1 MSDDDS
7 YATTPVDTDRSVKR
21 RRLSNDDT
29 ATPRYSSPDELA
41 ANGEEHHQTSRRD
54 SRLNT
59 NKGNTSRRKAAAESS
74 HGRSPSHDEL
84 AHTFYGEEEDIRSD
98 RDHQSQSESV
108 SPSQTPSSTEILDNN
123 EEAGIKNGDEPLPQ
137 VRYRL
142 KYELNGHERGI
153 AKVAFSPDG
162 QWIASASAD
171 ATIKIWEASTGNL
184 AHELKGHL
192 AGISTVSWSPDSL
205 TIASGSDDKT
215 IRLWDVTT
223 GKPYPKPWKGH
234 HNYVYSIAFSPKGN
248 VLVSGSF
255 DEAVFLWDVRAGRQM
270 RSLPAHSDPVA
281 GVDCIRDGTLV
292 VSCAGDGLIRIW
304 DTASGQCLRTIVHE
318 DNAGVVSVKFSPN
331 GKHVLA
337 WTLDGCIRLWDY
349 VTGLCKKTYQG
360 HVNNRYSISGA
371 FGVYGSEAFIV
382 SGSED
387 GKIVFWDTKSK
398 EILQKIEAHD
408 GVVLSV
414 DTHPAS
420 GRIVSCGI
428 DNKIKVWINEDDEE
442 ASDYLLNGSD
452 KQRVS
457 KSEDSP
463 TEIGG
468 FQDEDAAKDGSK
480 ENGGS
485 TSTDGLVDVDAG
497 EQITAEESMDVG
509 DKMED
514 DTLQELPSRPKDE
527 LL

>member
-1 MSDDDS
+1 MSEDGS
-7 YATTPVDTDRSVKR
+7 YATTPVDADRSVKR

-29 ATPRYSSPDELA
+29 ATPGYSSPDELA
-41 ANGEEHHQTSRRD
+41 ANGEDHRQTSRRG

-59 NKGNTSRRKAAAESS
+59 NKGNTNRRKSAPGSS
-74 HGRSPSHDEL
+74 HDRSPSHDEL
-84 AHTFYGEEEDIRSD
+84 AHTFYADEEDTRSN
-98 RDHQSQSESV
+98 RDHQSQSEST
-108 SPSQTPSSTEILDNN
+108 SPSRTPSSTEVNDNN
-123 EEAGIKNGDEPLPQ
+123 EEADAKNGEGPLPQ
-137 VRYRL
+137 IRYSL
-142 KYELNGHERGI
+142 KYELDGHERGI
-153 AKVAFSPDG
+153 SQVAFSPDG

-171 ATIKIWEASTGNL
+171 ATIKIWEASTGDL
-184 AHELKGHL
+184 VHELIGHL

-215 IRLWDVTT
+215 IRLWDVAT

-331 GKHVLA
+331 GKYVLA

-371 FGVYGSEAFIV
+371 FGVYGSGAFIV

-387 GKIVFWDTKSK
+387 GKIVLWDTKSK
-398 EILQKIEAHD
+398 EILQKLDAHD

-420 GRIVSCGI
+420 GRIVSCGL
-428 DNKIKVWINEDDEE
+428 DKKIRVWTNEDNEE
-442 ASDYLLNGSD
+442 ASNPLLNGSD
-452 KQRVS
+452 KQHGI
-457 KSEDSP
+457 KSEDSS
-463 TEIGG
+463 TRIGSDDAANDGTKEIG
-468 FQDEDAAKDGSK
+468 ART
-480 ENGGS
+480 N
-485 TSTDGLVDVDAG
+485 GLVDRAG
-497 EQITAEESMDVG
+497 EEATAEESMDVG
-509 DKMED
+509 ENVEH

>member
-1 MSDDDS
+1 MSDDGS
-7 YATTPVDTDRSVKR
+7 YATTPMDTDRSVKR

-41 ANGEEHHQTSRRD
+41 ANGDDQTARRD

-59 NKGNTSRRKAAAESS
+59 NKSNTSRRKAAAESS
-74 HGRSPSHDEL
+74 HDRSPSHDEL
-84 AHTFYGEEEDIRSD
+84 AHTFYAHEEDIESNH
-98 RDHQSQSESV
+98 DHQSQSESV
-108 SPSQTPSSTEILDNN
+108 SPSQTPSSTEIHDNS
-123 EEAGIKNGDEPLPQ
+123 EEADLKNRDKPLPQ

-142 KYELNGHERGI
+142 KYELDGHERGI
-153 AKVAFSPDG
+153 SQVAFSPDG

-184 AHELKGHL
+184 VHELRGHL
-192 AGISTVSWSPDSL
+192 AGISTVSWSPDSR

-215 IRLWDVTT
+215 IRLWDVKT
-223 GKPYPKPWKGH
+223 GKPHPKPWKGH

-304 DTASGQCLRTIVHE
+304 DTGSGQCLRTIVHE

-398 EILQKIEAHD
+398 EILQKLDAHD

-414 DTHPAS
+414 DTHPGS
-420 GRIVSCGI
+420 GRIVSCGL
-428 DNKIKVWINEDDEE
+428 DSKIKVWINEDDAET
-442 ASDYLLNGSD
+442 SSSLLNGSD
-452 KQRVS
+452 KHGSR
-457 KSEDSP
+457 SEDSS
-463 TEIGG
+463 TGMGG
-468 FQDEDAAKDGSK
+468 FLDGGAAKDTSK
-480 ENGGS
+480 ESGGGAN
-485 TSTDGLVDVDAG
+485 GLVDVDAG

-509 DKMED
+509 DDMED

>member
-1 MSDDDS
+1 MTDDDS
-7 YATTPVDTDRSVKR
+7 YAATPVDTDRSVKR
-21 RRLSNDDT
+21 RRLSSDDT

-41 ANGEEHHQTSRRD
+41 ANGDEHHQTSRRD

-59 NKGNTSRRKAAAESS
+59 SKGNASRRKAAAESS
-74 HGRSPSHDEL
+74 HERSPSHDEL
-84 AHTFYGEEEDIRSD
+84 AHTFYADEEDIERG
-98 RDHQSQSESV
+98 RDHESPSESI
-108 SPSQTPSSTEILDNN
+108 SPSQTPSSTEINEDN
-123 EEAGIKNGDEPLPQ
+123 EGADVKNGGEQLPQ
-137 VRYRL
+137 VRYKL
-142 KYELNGHERGI
+142 KYELDGHERGI
-153 AKVAFSPDG
+153 SQVAFSPDG

-184 AHELKGHL
+184 SHELKGHL

-205 TIASGSDDKT
+205 TLASGSDDKT

-360 HVNNRYSISGA
+360 HVNSRYSISGA
-371 FGVYGSEAFIV
+371 FGVYGSRAFIV

-398 EILQKIEAHD
+398 EILQKLDAHD

-414 DTHPAS
+414 DTHPES
-420 GRIVSCGI
+420 GRIVSCGV
-428 DNKIKVWINEDDEE
+428 DNKIKVWVNEGDDEE
-442 ASDYLLNGSD
+442 ASKSLLNGSG
-452 KQRVS
+452 QQLGPN
-457 KSEDSP
+457 SEDSP
-463 TEIGG
+463 TRMGG
-468 FQDEDAAKDGSK
+468 YVDDDAAKDAVN
-480 ENGGS
+480 ENGAN
-485 TSTDGLVDVDAG
+485 TNGLADADAG
-497 EQITAEESMDVG
+497 EHITAEESMDAGV
-509 DKMED
+509 KVED

>member
-21 RRLSNDDT
+21 RRLSNDGT

-41 ANGEEHHQTSRRD
+41 ANGEDHQTSRRE

-59 NKGNTSRRKAAAESS
+59 NKGSTGRRKPAADSS
-74 HGRSPSHDEL
+74 HDRSPSHDEL
-84 AHTFYGEEEDIRSD
+84 AHAFYADEEDIGNDHD
-98 RDHQSQSESV
+98 RQSPSEST
-108 SPSQTPSSTEILDNN
+108 SPAQTPSSTEIHDNN
-123 EEAGIKNGDEPLPQ
+123 EEADPKHGEEPLPQ

-142 KYELNGHERGI
+142 KYELDGHERGI
-153 AKVAFSPDG
+153 SQVAFSPDG
-162 QWIASASAD
+162 LWIASASAD
-171 ATIKIWEASTGNL
+171 ATIKLWEASTGDL
-184 AHELKGHL
+184 VHEFKGHL

-215 IRLWDVTT
+215 IRLWDVST

-318 DNAGVVSVKFSPN
+318 DNAGVVGVKFSPN

-360 HVNNRYSISGA
+360 HANKRYSISGA
-371 FGVYGSEAFIV
+371 FGVYGSRAFIV

-387 GKIVFWDTKSK
+387 GRIVFWDTKSK
-398 EILQKIEAHD
+398 EILQQLDAHD
-408 GVVLSV
+408 NVVLSV
-414 DTHPAS
+414 DTHPES
-420 GRIVSCGI
+420 GRIVSCGL
-428 DNKIKVWINEDDEE
+428 DNKIKVWVNEDDEE
-442 ASDYLLNGSD
+442 AANPLSNGSGE
-452 KQRVS
+452 QHGS

-463 TEIGG
+463 SGMGG
-468 FQDEDAAKDGSK
+468 EDAAENGVK
-480 ENGGS
+480 ENGES
-485 TSTDGLVDVDAG
+485 PNGLVDGDSG
-497 EQITAEESMDVG
+497 EQITVGESMDVG
-509 DKMED
+509 VKEED
-514 DTLQELPSRPKDE
+514 DTLQELPSRPKD
-527 LL
+527 